1 MTNKKIKTWRIL
13 RTLAI
18 ALTLLAFTPMVI
30 PQGKYR
36 PELFGIPYTLWTSYL
51 ITIALVVLTYF
62 GTKVHRTDEEV
73 KP

>member
-1 MTNKKIKTWRIL
+1 MKDKKAKTWRIL

-18 ALTLLAFTPMVI
+18 ALTLLAFTPLII

-36 PELFGIPYTLWTSYL
+36 PELLGIPFSLWTTYL
-51 ITIALVVLTYF
+51 ITIALVILTYF

>member
-1 MTNKKIKTWRIL
+1 MKDKKAKTWRLL

-18 ALTLLAFTPMVI
+18 ALTLLAFTPVVI

-36 PELFGIPYTLWTSYL
+36 PELFGVPYSLWTTFL
-51 ITIALVVLTYF
+51 ITIALVILTYF